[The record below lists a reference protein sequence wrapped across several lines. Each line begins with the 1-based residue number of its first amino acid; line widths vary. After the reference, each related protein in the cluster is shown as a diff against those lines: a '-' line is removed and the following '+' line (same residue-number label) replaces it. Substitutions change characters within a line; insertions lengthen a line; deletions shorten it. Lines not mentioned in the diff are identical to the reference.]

1 MENCSNGIDGK
12 RYSTDLLKVIKF
24 SSAAHCVACIKHGRQ
39 LSASQ
44 LFIACVP
51 VWEID
56 SSSHFLSWCKC
67 HLCSSQWWTQ
77 SCGWFIICG
86 VHFHLNVCPPPHHA
100 HTHTRMHMHTH
111 KKVQMSQVER
121 QRTFID
127 MTLLIDKTPSKG
139 IQWLPEVFPLVHVA
153 PCFKSLC

>member
-12 RYSTDLLKVIKF
+12 QYSTDLLKVIKF
-24 SSAAHCVACIKHGRQ
+24 SSVLHCVACIKHGRQ

-51 VWEID
+51 MWEID

-86 VHFHLNVCPPPHHA
+86 VHFHLNVYPPHIMR
-100 HTHTRMHMHTH
+100 THTRT
-111 KKVQMSQVER
+111 
-121 QRTFID
+121 RTKRYRCHRLKDID

-153 PCFKSLC
+153 PCFKTLR